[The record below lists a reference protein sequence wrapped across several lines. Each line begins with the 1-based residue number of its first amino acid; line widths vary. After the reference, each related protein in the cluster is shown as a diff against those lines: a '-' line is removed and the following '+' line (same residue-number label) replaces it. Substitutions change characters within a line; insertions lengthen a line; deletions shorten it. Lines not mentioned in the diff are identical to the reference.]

1 MTLVLRIS
9 AHYLRDYASQSIGH
23 VVFVAAAVPAVLRT
37 GNAIIPFAI
46 ALFILAVASAAIKA
60 CVTPIITYQ
69 CPIDTPRVQI
79 YRPAKGWRRWLS
91 FGPKGVDGEK
101 VIVDPVRTF
110 SCASEFHID
119 ALPGSYD
126 AEYVDDL
133 LLGRHCRLSHAHRY
147 D

>member
-1 MTLVLRIS
+1 MLCVIVRYFS
-9 AHYLRDYASQSIGH
+9 GH
-23 VVFVAAAVPAVLRT
+23 VVFVVAAVPTVLRT
-37 GNAIIPFAI
+37 GHAIVPFAI

-79 YRPAKGWRRWLS
+79 FRPVKGWRRWLS

-101 VIVDPVRTF
+101 VIIDPVRMF
-110 SCASEFHID
+110 LPFRCAHCTD
-119 ALPGSYD
+119 VHLGSYD
-126 AEYVDDL
+126 AKHANDI
-133 LLGRHCRLSHAHRY
+133 LLGRHCRLGHAHRY